1 MKALIRNGQ
10 LLAKEGDVL
19 QSPDGFRH
27 PDSVWRLWP
36 DSEFASRF
44 GSGSTAVTVID
55 DPVPFG
61 HVVSGEPTF
70 SVSNGEVHRVPT
82 TTARSV
88 ASVRTELRQRLAAIR
103 SEKERGAITVGSRT
117 VDFTD
122 REVFKLTLA
131 HVLGLGFDNWRL
143 ANGNF
148 VNLTSA
154 QVSAVVAAVAGHS
167 QSCHN
172 REATLAGEIAAASTL
187 SALSGIDLNSGW
199 P

>member
-27 PDSVWRLWP
+27 PDSVWRLWT

-44 GSGSTAVTVID
+44 GSGATTVTVID

-82 TTARSV
+82 TTAQTLATMKAEMR
-88 ASVRTELRQRLAAIR
+88 RRLAAIR
-103 SEKERGAITVGSRT
+103 AEKEKGAITVGART
-117 VDFTD
+117 VDLTD

-131 HVLGLGFDNWRL
+131 HILGTGFDNWRL

-148 VNLTSA
+148 VNLSA
-154 QVSAVVAAVAGHS
+154 TQVSAVVSAVADHS

-172 REATLAGEIAAASTL
+172 QEATLAADIAAASTL
-187 SALSGIDLNSGW
+187 SALSGIDLNAGW